1 MGSFTTGKEELPLGA
16 PNYSPLEG
24 QPRLMK
30 EGLRLMKEG
39 LRFAT
44 EGRVLVRHSGVC
56 RNDVKRRGAGKVG
69 CSRRDRRLRLSS
81 YHHGEH
87 SGGRTT
93 HGGLSLRSANTEEVA
108 VPARGRPYE
117 PITTSLSRAGGR
129 RAKKSPRFPEEARRK
144 GCRIP

>member
-56 RNDVKRRGAGKVG
+56 W
-69 CSRRDRRLRLSS
+69 
-81 YHHGEH
+81 
-87 SGGRTT
+87 
-93 HGGLSLRSANTEEVA
+93 
-108 VPARGRPYE
+108 
-117 PITTSLSRAGGR
+117 
-129 RAKKSPRFPEEARRK
+129 
-144 GCRIP
+144 